1 MTNDP
6 TWLLHECVSSSVWR
20 ELKISSK
27 MGEVL
32 SVSNTTDPSCFV
44 LLQLEE
50 EGPQACTGGFGR
62 SVALDG
68 GKEGGGEGGTRG
80 ERRGAGEVQIRAM
93 QILSEEV
100 VYQWLTF
107 SSDFLQRDVTPW
119 G

>member
-1 MTNDP
+1 M
-6 TWLLHECVSSSVWR
+6 
-20 ELKISSK
+20 
-27 MGEVL
+27 
-32 SVSNTTDPSCFV
+32 

-100 VYQWLTF
+100 YQCQWLTF
-107 SSDFLQRDVTPW
+107 SSDFFQRDVTPW

>member
-1 MTNDP
+1 M
-6 TWLLHECVSSSVWR
+6 
-20 ELKISSK
+20 
-27 MGEVL
+27 
-32 SVSNTTDPSCFV
+32 

-50 EGPQACTGGFGR
+50 ERPQACTGGFGR

-107 SSDFLQRDVTPW
+107 SSDCSEGRDTPGMKMGLGPGPRFVGSSGLIYVLPSAPVNRCLQTLQAGR
-119 G
+119 GGG

>member
-32 SVSNTTDPSCFV
+32 SMSNTTDPSCFV

-68 GKEGGGEGGTRG
+68 GKEGGWKEVREGSAAELARCRYGRC
-80 ERRGAGEVQIRAM
+80 RFFQKK
-93 QILSEEV
+93 
-100 VYQWLTF
+100 
-107 SSDFLQRDVTPW
+107 
-119 G
+119 